1 MNWLSL
7 VSIMVNQEL
16 VSAVSCLWWRLEL
29 GVTARSCSDPCCRCC
44 HGRMVPDEKFFYTR
58 NNMLLVLL
66 KEGRHLV
73 LVRFAVVVRDHW
85 CYPGLDGGPEAKVF
99 IDF

>member
-1 MNWLSL
+1 
-7 VSIMVNQEL
+7 
-16 VSAVSCLWWRLEL
+16 
-29 GVTARSCSDPCCRCC
+29 
-44 HGRMVPDEKFFYTR
+44 MVPDEKFFHAR